1 MMRSREFNL
10 GRAYQA
16 QQHAAQAW
24 YEMDAVRRYPSSFDH
39 YEVRR
44 AQTEAKWAARAAR
57 VEYALACGLPLA
69 T

>member
-1 MMRSREFNL
+1 MRRSYEFNL

-24 YEMDAVRRYPSSFDH
+24 DIMDAMRRYASSFDR
-39 YEVRR
+39 YEVHH

-57 VEYALACGLPLA
+57 VEYAIACGYPLD
-69 T
+69 